1 MINIK
6 QFKKEDINKV
16 IDFEK
21 ELRRQEANTYF
32 WNIDEDYKTKVLN
45 TFGDKNFDNALTFL
59 AMDDNDVIGRIDVSL
74 IVSRCNNINCI
85 CIIIIGV

>member
-6 QFKKEDINKV
+6 QFEKEDINKV

-21 ELRRQEANTYF
+21 ELRRQEPKTYF

-45 TFGDKNFDNALTFL
+45 TFAPARSFL
-59 AMDDNDVIGRIDVSL
+59 NRFAYGI
-74 IVSRCNNINCI
+74 
-85 CIIIIGV
+85 